1 MKIANS
7 AKKSSIYVLLAFS
20 FILFYPFSSTHAHQT
35 SHDDTEME
43 VSQKKMKITGVV
55 RDENG
60 NAVPGASIIV
70 KGSNDGTVTAMNGD
84 FSLSVESGNTVIISF
99 VGYAKTEF
107 KILQGKTFYA
117 IELKPESRLL
127 DEVIVTGY
135 QTISKERATGSYA
148 IITPKD
154 MEGKLQTN
162 ILNRMEGKIAGLDLR
177 PNANPS
183 IRGISTLVSS
193 KQAPLYVVD
202 GIPYEGGLDALNPS
216 DIINVTVLKDAT
228 AASIYGARSANGVIV
243 ITTRSGE
250 KGKTQVSYNGSIKF
264 APLPSQSYMN
274 LTSSAELV
282 DLMQELFGYY
292 HNPYQPNDARATN
305 EVYLLMYKREAG
317 EIATDAE
324 LQSQLDV
331 YRNRNNY
338 QQIKD
343 ELVRNTAITHQHN
356 IAFRGG
362 SDIYKYS
369 LSANYRENMPYAKEQ
384 SNRRIGFNLKNQFD
398 FFKWMQVNVGIINS
412 NYKED
417 YDNGFSGFS
426 NLYSR
431 PYRMLRNED
440 GSPAIWTMSRT
451 QASIDEQVGK
461 GLLDETYSPLN
472 EIDKAHYIND
482 NKYQNINVN
491 ARFRIIP
498 ELHLSV
504 YYQNENT
511 AIYKS
516 QYYDVDSYTMKSEI
530 NNATVIKDGNITNHI
545 PVGGRL
551 SETWNKNKSY
561 TFRVQADFNK
571 EFGQHDVQVLVGAE
585 RRQVKTQSSY
595 YTKWGYDPLSLTWKS
610 FNELQLGTGISG
622 TEALYGSYYF
632 SGPYDKFTDTDDRYV
647 SFYGNASYSFDQRL
661 SATGSIRIDQSNL
674 FGTDPKYQ
682 YRPLWSFGLHYVAL
696 KNWNWIDRWQYA
708 GLTESTAT

>member
-1 MKIANS
+1 
-7 AKKSSIYVLLAFS
+7 
-20 FILFYPFSSTHAHQT
+20 
-35 SHDDTEME
+35 
-43 VSQKKMKITGVV
+43 
-55 RDENG
+55 
-60 NAVPGASIIV
+60 
-70 KGSNDGTVTAMNGD
+70 
-84 FSLSVESGNTVIISF
+84 
-99 VGYAKTEF
+99 
-107 KILQGKTFYA
+107 
-117 IELKPESRLL
+117 
-127 DEVIVTGY
+127 
-135 QTISKERATGSYA
+135 
-148 IITPKD
+148 

-202 GIPYEGGLDALNPS
+202 GIPYEGGLDAINPS

-264 APLPSQSYMN
+264 APLPSHSYMN

-343 ELVRNTAITHQHN
+343 ELVRNAAITHQHN

-417 YDNGFSGFS
+417 YDNGFNGFS

-440 GSPAIWTMSRT
+440 GSPTVWTMSRT
-451 QASIDEQVGK
+451 QTSIDELVGK

-472 EIDKAHYIND
+472 EIDKAHYLNE

-561 TFRVQADFNK
+561 TLRVQADFNK
-571 EFGQHDVQVLVGAE
+571 EFGHHDVQVLAGAE

-595 YTKWGYDPLSLTWKS
+595 YTK
-610 FNELQLGTGISG
+610 
-622 TEALYGSYYF
+622 
-632 SGPYDKFTDTDDRYV
+632 
-647 SFYGNASYSFDQRL
+647 
-661 SATGSIRIDQSNL
+661 
-674 FGTDPKYQ
+674 
-682 YRPLWSFGLHYVAL
+682 
-696 KNWNWIDRWQYA
+696 
-708 GLTESTAT
+708 

>member
-1 MKIANS
+1 MKIANIT
-7 AKKSSIYVLLAFS
+7 KRSSIYGLLAFS
-20 FILFYPFSSTHAHQT
+20 SILFYPVSSIYAVQAN
-35 SHDDTEME
+35 HDDTAME
-43 VSQKKMKITGVV
+43 ANQKKVKITGVV

-70 KGSNDGTVTAMNGD
+70 RGSNNGTVTTMDGQ
-84 FSLSVESGNTVIISF
+84 FSLSVEPGNTLMISF
-99 VGYAKTEF
+99 VGYTRTEL
-107 KILQGKTFYA
+107 KITPGKVNYA
-117 IELKPESRLL
+117 IDLKPESRLL
-127 DEVIVTGY
+127 DEVVVTGY

-162 ILNRMEGKIAGLDLR
+162 ILDRMEGKIAGLDLR
-177 PNANPS
+177 PNASPS

-193 KQAPLYVVD
+193 KRAPLYVVD
-202 GIPYEGGLDALNPS
+202 GIPYEGTLDAINPA

-250 KGKTQVSYNGSIKF
+250 KGKTRVSYNGSVKF
-264 APLPSQSYMN
+264 TPLPSHSYMN

-292 HNPYQPNDARATN
+292 HNPYQPNDARSTN

-317 EIATDAE
+317 EIATDGE

-343 ELVRNTAITHQHN
+343 ELVRKAAITHQHN
-356 IAFRGG
+356 IAFSGG

-369 LSANYRENMPYAKEQ
+369 LSANYKENLPYEKEQ

-417 YDNGFSGFS
+417 YDNGFNGFS

-440 GSPAIWTMSRT
+440 GSPAIW
-451 QASIDEQVGK
+451 
-461 GLLDETYSPLN
+461 
-472 EIDKAHYIND
+472 
-482 NKYQNINVN
+482 
-491 ARFRIIP
+491 
-498 ELHLSV
+498 
-504 YYQNENT
+504 
-511 AIYKS
+511 
-516 QYYDVDSYTMKSEI
+516 
-530 NNATVIKDGNITNHI
+530 
-545 PVGGRL
+545 
-551 SETWNKNKSY
+551 
-561 TFRVQADFNK
+561 
-571 EFGQHDVQVLVGAE
+571 
-585 RRQVKTQSSY
+585 
-595 YTKWGYDPLSLTWKS
+595 LSL
-610 FNELQLGTGISG
+610 IH
-622 TEALYGSYYF
+622 
-632 SGPYDKFTDTDDRYV
+632 
-647 SFYGNASYSFDQRL
+647 
-661 SATGSIRIDQSNL
+661 I
-674 FGTDPKYQ
+674 
-682 YRPLWSFGLHYVAL
+682 
-696 KNWNWIDRWQYA
+696 
-708 GLTESTAT
+708 